1 MQKAVLTA
9 HKPPIGAQTTPGEKR
24 GELKLHFNPTHLTL
38 VKETQWAR
46 HSARL
51 APHASV
57 PEFLGSQ
64 PKVLTM
70 PVVLEEVAPKGA
82 GGDDGTPTSVDD
94 EIKKLIAWCEPD
106 QAALDANESSPPW
119 LKLSWG
125 QVSTVTF
132 WMVLK
137 RVSVQYTRFSEDG
150 RVLRAQGELVMEEVG
165 T

>member
-1 MQKAVLTA
+1 MQPAELTA
-9 HKPPIGAQTTPGEKR
+9 HKPPIGAQTDPGDEV
-24 GELKLHFNPTHLTL
+24 GKLEIHYNPTHLSL

-64 PKVLTM
+64 PRVLTM
-70 PVVLEEVAPKGA
+70 PVVLEEVAAQSP
-82 GGDDGTPTSVDD
+82 DGSRKDPTSVDK
-94 EIKKLIAWCEPD
+94 EIEKLIAWCEPEKT
-106 QAALDANESSPPW
+106 ARNANESSPPW

-125 QVSTVTF
+125 QVRTVTF

-150 RVLRAQGELVMEEVG
+150 RVLRAQCELVMEEIG
-165 T
+165 I